1 MKKNIIGMDAI
12 ETMEL
17 VRNLAAIGGALT
29 GLAVVGSVIYDG
41 VFGLTQNTVFA
52 YIVVFVLCIFAILII
67 DFSYRKNIQY
77 SFDLIITGK
86 GFKNWKTGLFTI
98 LLFVLAA
105 GQGFTSLLLSY
116 EGRKDMVEALQK
128 QPDLVDELSI
138 KSALEQQTD
147 GKLSKL
153 RDELSKLQA
162 KRDKAEKAVYDN
174 NKKLV
179 ALVNQGNTWASNK
192 LSKLVERATD
202 NLDRQIDNKNTLID
216 NTLSQ
221 DNRMIQ
227 QMTMTTITRNNTNL
241 SHFHEIKER
250 NMIFVGYFGAG
261 CVVIVFVISLLLS
274 LANGLDPYEPEYE
287 NPDYLRPRKTAKK
300 ASQTV
305 KEDPPHAT
313 EWQPELVRY
322 KQAEDELSNI
332 KKELFETKL
341 RLSEME
347 STTSTAIADKPST
360 TTDNSLEP
368 LSDKSDSVSTSSTV
382 FVGDVVHVDVK
393 KLVDKTGKQY
403 VRQFTSATDKARQ
416 ANADK
421 YQEGRKQLEAMGF
434 VFDEQPDVPKVS
446 ITQES
451 T

>member
-1 MKKNIIGMDAI
+1 MKNKILGMDAI
-12 ETMEL
+12 DTMEL

-29 GLAVVGSVIYDG
+29 GLAVVGSVIWDG
-41 VFGLTQNTVFA
+41 VFGLTQNTIFA
-52 YIVVFVLCIFAILII
+52 YIVVFVLCVFAVLII

-86 GFKNWKTGLFTI
+86 GFKNWKTGLFTL
-98 LLFVLAA
+98 LLFGLAV
-105 GQGFTSLLLSY
+105 GQGFTSLMLSY

-128 QPDLVDELSI
+128 QPTIVDELSV

-147 GKLSKL
+147 SKLSKL
-153 RDELSKLQA
+153 RAELSKLQSD
-162 KRDKAEKAVYDN
+162 RYKAEKAVYDN

-179 ALVNQGNTWASNK
+179 GLVNQGNSWASNK

-202 NLDRQIDNKNTLID
+202 NLNRQIADKNDLID
-216 NTLSQ
+216 NIQSQ

-227 QMTMTTITRNNTNL
+227 QMTMTTINRNNTTL
-241 SHFHEIKER
+241 SQFHEIKER

-287 NPDYLRPRKTAKK
+287 NPDYLRPRKTLKK

-305 KEDPPHAT
+305 KEDPPHTA

-322 KQAEDELSNI
+322 KQADNELSNI

-347 STTSTAIADKPST
+347 QTERPTTVDRSP
-360 TTDNSLEP
+360 EP
-368 LSDKSDSVSTSSTV
+368 LSDKADSRSTSSTV

-393 KLVDKTGKQY
+393 KLVDRTGKQY

-421 YQEGRKQLEAMGF
+421 YEEGKKQLEAMGF
-434 VFDEQPDVPKVS
+434 VFDEKPDVPTVS
-446 ITQES
+446 ITQE
-451 T
+451 